1 MNKELTI
8 KIGAEEFTYDIL
20 KKECLAIEMMPV
32 AGNEERLASMP
43 HIRFF
48 DIAATYHFVITLG
61 GAKFDLRITNE
72 LLDAFG
78 VSAKQLQED
87 AVENAPKKIS
97 NADSQCSR
105 SN

>member
-1 MNKELTI
+1 MNKETI

-48 DIAATYHFVITLG
+48 DIAATYHYCGNLSFCDYTGRCEV
-61 GAKFDLRITNE
+61 
-72 LLDAFG
+72 
-78 VSAKQLQED
+78 
-87 AVENAPKKIS
+87 
-97 NADSQCSR
+97 
-105 SN
+105 

>member
-1 MNKELTI
+1 MNKETI

-72 LLDAFG
+72 LFWMHLAFQP
-78 VSAKQLQED
+78 SSFRRMQWKMHQKD
-87 AVENAPKKIS
+87 F
-97 NADSQCSR
+97 QCR
-105 SN
+105 FTV